1 MAEGGRDPVADGARG
16 DQRAG
21 IRAREQ
27 PGHRAQPSWSTSV
40 RSIRVEL
47 VASVVVSTNLAKQ
60 KLEVVHLRRG
70 ELAYVPAA
78 APTRARTPNLRT
90 PRLVLYQQTR
100 ERVEVVHG
108 ERLAQLIFL
117 AVGDETVRRY

>member
-47 VASVVVSTNLAKQ
+47 VVVSTNLAKQ
-60 KLEVVHLRRG
+60 KLEVVNLRRG

-117 AVGDETVRRY
+117 AVGDEAVRRD